1 MTDGPEIPGGDAE
14 ASLMAAARDGQH
26 EALRALWHRHRRWIA
41 AVILAHKPKW
51 ADLEDLL
58 QDVGV
63 TLVRKIGELRD
74 PAAIR
79 PWLRTVAIN
88 TARAAA
94 RDKSKAVRRVGVL
107 LDEQSAEGV
116 LGRVGGWGAERS
128 PSSDPET
135 REEAARLMDLAME
148 LPEGYREPLLLRC
161 LRDMSYRQIGELVG
175 LPESTI
181 ETRIARGRKM
191 LRELA
196 SGAGVKGAGPASSHD
211 QVVNPRKS

>member
-1 MTDGPEIPGGDAE
+1 
-14 ASLMAAARDGQH
+14 MAAAKDGQH

-41 AVILAHKPKW
+41 AIILAHKPRW
-51 ADLEDLL
+51 AELDDLL
-58 QDVGV
+58 QDVGA
-63 TLVRKIGELRD
+63 TMVRKIGELRD
-74 PAAIR
+74 PAAIK

-94 RDKSKAVRRVGVL
+94 RDKSKAARHVGL
-107 LDEQSAEGV
+107 LLEDSTAQT
-116 LGRVGGWGAERS
+116 AERS
-128 PSSDPET
+128 GAGAPQGVDPET
-135 REEAARLMDLAME
+135 REEAGRLMELAMQ

-181 ETRIARGRKM
+181 ETRIARGRRM

-196 SGAGVKGAGPASSHD
+196 GAPGPGKPARQPAPSAGAAEL
-211 QVVNPRKS
+211 